1 MKSKLWLFVTIG
13 LIVVFAYFTDEPVVN
28 KVRAS
33 NVFLIQNPDFKGD
46 VNVVDFELPD
56 FMRYSTNAD
65 LLSKGIFENVGGR
78 AVFRIPRNRHW
89 DNPDD
94 LDFYLVID
102 EELFWSKWSV
112 LAVAKGDTSFTPVL
126 PNRVTTQDIEIVGL
140 VKKQPKTT
148 SGNAVAFNSR
158 GFEWSESRRNQ
169 IARTIKDA
177 IKHGTPPDPFKNVRD
192 FR

>member
-1 MKSKLWLFVTIG
+1 MKSKLWLFVPIG

-33 NVFLIQNPDFKGD
+33 NVFLIQNPAFKGD

-56 FMRYSTNAD
+56 FMRYAD
-65 LLSKGIFENVGGR
+65 NDKLLASGLYEKVGQK
-78 AVFRIPRNRHW
+78 AVFRIPLNRHW

-102 EELFWSKWSV
+102 EELFWSRWSV

-169 IARTIKDA
+169 IARTIKDD
-177 IKHGTPPDPFKNVRD
+177 IKNGKRPDPIKNVRD